1 MPPFLSWRYLGIITD
16 VRGRRKVKKE
26 ESSSSSFSGRC
37 YLRRAISGLRRR
49 TALWRHLL
57 LRQQGCRFSSSQNKG
72 SPVPS
77 EIFPK
82 DGLLKMQLWYRPI
95 HFYEQIKNCWFL
107 TFCTKKWE
115 RRGSGI
121 VFSSSSFANERGKFW
136 NSLFRPAYDPEKRI
150 WNFGST
156 LFCPNY
162 SSGKKVMKIISL
174 SRKLRRSRKRRTWEI
189 YGGETDFSR
198 LVSLSSWTHVGCR
211 KINVGRR

>member
-1 MPPFLSWRYLGIITD
+1 
-16 VRGRRKVKKE
+16 
-26 ESSSSSFSGRC
+26 
-37 YLRRAISGLRRR
+37 
-49 TALWRHLL
+49 
-57 LRQQGCRFSSSQNKG
+57 
-72 SPVPS
+72 
-77 EIFPK
+77 
-82 DGLLKMQLWYRPI
+82 MQLWYRPI

-189 YGGETDFSR
+189 YMGGNG
-198 LVSLSSWTHVGCR
+198 LLKVSFIIVMDPRWLPKNKCSQAAGGVNLLHVGMLVDTR
-211 KINVGRR
+211 THTLPTARV